1 MTPWGHHG
9 SMPDVTVRG
18 LPDSV
23 VTTLENRVRQA
34 GRSLEEELRI
44 LLMDAAKKPER
55 EVAAE
60 VKALRAMLR
69 RKYGTLSDS
78 TEGIREDR
86 EARG

>member
-1 MTPWGHHG
+1 
-9 SMPDVTVRG
+9 
-18 LPDSV
+18 
-23 VTTLENRVRQA
+23 
-34 GRSLEEELRI
+34 
-44 LLMDAAKKPER
+44 MDAAKKPQR
-55 EVAAE
+55 EIAAE